1 VTHSRKSI
9 KHRALSAAHRAA
21 KEANQLAEFY
31 AMRDAQR
38 GVVPASAALPPAP
51 QSPFDNYDSIR
62 TPEGA
67 SWPED
72 GRHVPYM
79 RWRLPF
85 NSAR

>member
-1 VTHSRKSI
+1 MTLAKSA
-9 KHRALSAAHRAA
+9 KWRDRQRAYEVGELHLWE
-21 KEANQLAEFY
+21 K
-31 AMRDAQR
+31 AQR
-38 GVVPASAALPPAP
+38 EAVAPPATP
-51 QSPFDNYDSIR
+51 PANPFDNYDAIR

-85 NSAR
+85 STSR